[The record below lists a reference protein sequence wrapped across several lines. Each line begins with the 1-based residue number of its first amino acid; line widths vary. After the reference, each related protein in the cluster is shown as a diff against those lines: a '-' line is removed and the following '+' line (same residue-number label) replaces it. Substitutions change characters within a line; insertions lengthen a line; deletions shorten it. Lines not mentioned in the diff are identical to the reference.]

1 MTKKSIKNQI
11 SSGAVVP
18 ASEIS
23 SGAVVGGAV
32 VSPVVGGT
40 VAVAGPVVVNRSI
53 SLDMMSLLTA
63 PKTKAIKEIQ
73 KIKVEKKTLKT
84 LEDQFLDFAGCGLSL
99 FGALVSLHDIKSFCR
114 LSSDFDQAFSQ
125 AISKNGFGSVDSDDN
140 FSGKVIFQGQSICL
154 TDYQVFAYNKAY
166 SEDKTDKT
174 HAGLYSWQVQK
185 FIKTLL
191 IAQAVKSKK
200 SLEIHAPVSCAFI
213 SLSWSSFA
221 QCLISLG
228 CEKMSQAKI
237 DHLKSKYDHS
247 LVETLSQSG
256 LLLDIEIQSL
266 FDCVLNA
273 PLNAPVVSSSDESSK

>member
-1 MTKKSIKNQI
+1 MTAKKSIKNQI

-32 VSPVVGGT
+32 VAPVVGGT
-40 VAVAGPVVVNRSI
+40 LAVAGPVVVNRSI

-63 PKTKAIKEIQ
+63 PKQKVLKEIQ
-73 KIKVEKKTLKT
+73 KIKVEKKTLKS
-84 LEDQFLDFAGCGLSL
+84 LEDQFLDFAGCGLSV
-99 FGALVSLHDIKSFCR
+99 FGALVSLHDIKGFCR
-114 LSSDFDQAFSQ
+114 LSSDFDLAYSQ
-125 AISKNGFGSVDSDDN
+125 AISKNGIGSVDSDDN
-140 FSGKVIFQGQSICL
+140 FSGKIIFQGAITNL
-154 TDYQVFAYNKAY
+154 TDFQVFAYSKAY
-166 SEDKTDKT
+166 SEDKNDKT

-185 FIKTLL
+185 FLKTLL

-221 QCLISLG
+221 ECLISLG
-228 CEKMSQAKI
+228 CEKMAQNKI

-247 LVETLSQSG
+247 LIETLNQSG

-266 FDCVLNA
+266 FDAVLNA
-273 PLNAPVVSSSDESSK
+273 AVVAPAQSIDESSK

>member
-1 MTKKSIKNQI
+1 MTAKKSIKNQI

-32 VSPVVGGT
+32 VAPVVGGT
-40 VAVAGPVVVNRSI
+40 LAVAGPVVVNRSI

-63 PKTKAIKEIQ
+63 PKQKVLKEIQ
-73 KIKVEKKTLKT
+73 KIKVEKKTLKS
-84 LEDQFLDFAGCGLSL
+84 LEDQFLDFAGCGLSV
-99 FGALVSLHDIKSFCR
+99 FGALVSLHDIKGFCR
-114 LSSDFDQAFSQ
+114 LSSDFDLAYSQ
-125 AISKNGFGSVDSDDN
+125 AILKNGIGSVDSDDN
-140 FSGKVIFQGQSICL
+140 FSGKIIFQGAITNL
-154 TDYQVFAYNKAY
+154 TDFQVFAYSKAY
-166 SEDKTDKT
+166 SEDKNDKT
-174 HAGLYSWQVQK
+174 HQGVYCWQVQK
-185 FIKTLL
+185 FLKTLL

-228 CEKMSQAKI
+228 CEKMAQNKI

-247 LVETLSQSG
+247 LIETLNQSG

-266 FDCVLNA
+266 FDAVLNA
-273 PLNAPVVSSSDESSK
+273 AVVAPAQSIDESSK